1 MHCALCNCAVT
12 HDHMLT
18 HNRVTGVLAIRLH
31 VSGTDGSVRGVS
43 ALTDT
48 LVVDPNTSQ
57 FDEDGEEYDVSTHL
71 KCICICIYIYTL

>member
-1 MHCALCNCAVT
+1 
-12 HDHMLT
+12 
-18 HNRVTGVLAIRLH
+18 VLAIRLH

-57 FDEDGEEYDVSTHL
+57 FDEDGEEYDVSTHFKFSDNSAEYAPVAQSPGMAL
-71 KCICICIYIYTL
+71 QAHTCEFVTL